1 MSTINKTTLQ
11 RFNGTDWDNIYFATS
26 ADIVSMGA
34 GFTVSENTTGFKLD
48 DVVESSDKV
57 SDIIARMVNRL
68 ATLDTNII
76 PNLESGN
83 ITSLDASKL
92 TGTVAR
98 TNLPADVGGKYVK
111 VATEEAKADLTK
123 TQVNIGDTV
132 KVEGGAT
139 YQVTGYGD
147 DNAPTYEKLTDETS
161 DIQWSRVKNTPTTVE
176 GYGITNAVKNTDKA
190 AVGGE
195 DAAGKVATANAAGK
209 LDFDVTG
216 DAATVGGHAAE
227 YFATAENLTTT
238 NNNVKTNADA
248 IAAIN
253 ENLDAFDASKVT
265 KGQLPLSVIPKA
277 ALERIY
283 VVADAAAL
291 ATLTSEQVQ
300 AGDTVK
306 IKDTTDGEGNVTV
319 AGRMYLVSDATKL
332 GTEDYM
338 EGLVEYT
345 AGIAAAVDW
354 SGVNNKPTTLAG
366 YGITDAVA
374 SNMVSDTAVAGK
386 LLKLDADGKLPTS
399 ITGDAATLETH
410 PASYFATASAL
421 TTLDTAYKATQ
432 EKVAEL
438 ANAVLGEGS
447 SGETGDKGTLT
458 ERMTAVETQIG
469 AADTEGSILYSIAQ
483 LQAGTSIQALNA
495 SKITGKLTRAQLPD
509 DIGGTVH
516 SVADLDTAYTTLTA
530 ENTHLGDWVKLTD
543 GKLYMVTNTEALN
556 AEDGY
561 TLMLDVTTFD
571 IAWAKITGK
580 PTTLAGYGITDAVN
594 VSDVIVDGLAED
606 ADVGGKLVKINSTDK
621 KMHVNIAGDA
631 ATVGG
636 HAPEYFA
643 TQAALEALALQVPQ
657 LLNSV
662 DELANPKVGQMVMIP
677 IAANAGAGD

>member
-11 RFNGTDWDNIYFATS
+11 RYNGTDWDNIYFATS

-34 GFTVSENTTGFKLD
+34 GFTASEETTGFKLN
-48 DVVESSDKV
+48 DVIEASDKV
-57 SDIIARMVNRL
+57 SDIITKLVNRL

-76 PNLESGN
+76 PNLQSGN
-83 ITSLDASKL
+83 ISSLDASKL

-98 TNLPADVGGKYVK
+98 ANLPADVGGKVVK
-111 VATEEAKADLTK
+111 VATEEAKAALTK

-132 KVEGGAT
+132 KVEGGAI
-139 YQVTGYGD
+139 YQVSGYGD
-147 DNAPTYEKLTDETS
+147 DDAPTYEKLSDETS
-161 DIQWSRVKNTPTTVE
+161 DVQWGRVKGTPTTVE
-176 GYGITNAVKNTDKA
+176 GYGITDAVKTSDKA
-190 AVGGE
+190 VAGG
-195 DAAGKVATANAAGK
+195 DAAAGKVATANAAGK

-216 DAATVGGHAAE
+216 DAATVGGHAPE
-227 YFATAENLTTT
+227 YFATQAALSTT
-238 NNNVKTNADA
+238 NTNVQSNTDA

-253 ENLDAFDASKVT
+253 ESLDAFDASKVT

-291 ATLTSEQVQ
+291 ATLTAEQVQ

-345 AGIAAAVDW
+345 AGTAAAVDW

-374 SNMVSDTAVAGK
+374 SSMVSDTAVAGK
-386 LLKLDADGKLPTS
+386 LLKLDADGKLPAS

-410 PASYFATASAL
+410 PASYFATAAAL
-421 TTLDTAYKATQ
+421 TTLDTAYQATKT
-432 EKVAEL
+432 KVDEL
-438 ANAVLGEGS
+438 AAAVLGEGS
-447 SGETGDKGTLT
+447 DTGDKGTLI

-483 LQAGTSIQALNA
+483 LQAGTSIQALSA
-495 SKITGKLTRAQLPD
+495 TKITGKLTRAQLPD
-509 DIGGTVH
+509 DVGGTVH
-516 SVADLDTAYTTLTA
+516 AVADLATAYTTLNA
-530 ENTHLGDWVKLTD
+530 ENTHLGDWVKLAD
-543 GKLYMVTNTEALN
+543 GKLYMATNTEALN

-561 TLMLDVTTFD
+561 TLMLDVTSFD

-594 VSDVIVDGLAED
+594 VSDVIVDGLAEG

-636 HAPEYFA
+636 HAPDYFA
-643 TQAALEALALQVPQ
+643 TKAALEALALQVPQ
-657 LLNSV
+657 MLNSV
-662 DELANPKVGQMVMIP
+662 DELTNPKVGQMVMIP
-677 IAANAGAGD
+677 ITAGTGD